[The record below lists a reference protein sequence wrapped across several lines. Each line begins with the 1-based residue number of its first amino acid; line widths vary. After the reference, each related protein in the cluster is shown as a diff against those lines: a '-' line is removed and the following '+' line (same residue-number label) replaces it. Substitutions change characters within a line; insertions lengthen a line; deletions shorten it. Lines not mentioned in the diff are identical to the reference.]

1 MDFDKLRFIRKLVL
15 IAIFSDD
22 DLMDRFVVKGGSA
35 IDLIYKLDSR
45 ASVDIDLS
53 MEDDFSEAE
62 LTVVK
67 QKLDV
72 AIRQTFE
79 ESAVKDG
86 MDMALCVIDPINQ
99 TLDFCGAYNPLYLV
113 RNKELNIFKGNKFP
127 IGIFIG
133 DDVKKFSGVKIDLQK
148 GDQVYIFSDG
158 YIDQFGG
165 PDNKKIMPKRFRE
178 VILDNQHLPMKLQ
191 HYHFESFFEEWKGPR
206 EQVDDILLIGIRV

>member
-79 ESAVKDG
+79 EHDYT
-86 MDMALCVIDPINQ
+86 IF
-99 TLDFCGAYNPLYLV
+99 DFNCFCPKYLTPHCSTSLT
-113 RNKELNIFKGNKFP
+113 E
-127 IGIFIG
+127 
-133 DDVKKFSGVKIDLQK
+133 
-148 GDQVYIFSDG
+148 
-158 YIDQFGG
+158 
-165 PDNKKIMPKRFRE
+165 
-178 VILDNQHLPMKLQ
+178 
-191 HYHFESFFEEWKGPR
+191 
-206 EQVDDILLIGIRV
+206 